1 MFCFKNRF
9 SPPHHIFILKK
20 DLNAAFIDELAP
32 FSAYLGSHIAKN
44 HKQNTNFQGRKWDCS
59 FKEQI
64 HVLAHKT
71 SKKSIIW
78 DTNWIL
84 KRFWPLSCKKIWF
97 ISNWQISSYLS
108 TSFMVLC
115 FVYAKKFTIF
125 HVLARHYGWT
135 DGPINQPTDRQTNP
149 HIEMRGCI

>member
-1 MFCFKNRF
+1 MVERGRAWEESLEEVDIDRSCDCVKRVRDRNEEMFCFKNRF

-84 KRFWPLSCKKIWF
+84 KRFWPLSCKKFELSRIDKYRHICLVKELLNSF
-97 ISNWQISSYLS
+97 LS
-108 TSFMVLC
+108 T
-115 FVYAKKFTIF
+115 TII
-125 HVLARHYGWT
+125 R
-135 DGPINQPTDRQTNP
+135 
-149 HIEMRGCI
+149 